1 MNKPTAK
8 NDNFFQFACLFEAA
22 LILVAVLLGWITGVD
37 PFQSLHFS
45 DTAIFF
51 GIIGTLPLFMMFLLM
66 EHWQHPSV
74 AQIKQLLLRTLGPN
88 LNRLHWTDLLI
99 LASIA
104 GFSEEVLFRGVFQPW
119 MEMHWSKTTAL
130 IGSNLIFGF
139 VHAVTPL
146 YLVLAGLVG
155 CYLGLALDYGGE
167 RNLLTPIIIHALYD
181 FLALMSLMRVY
192 RASLEQSKTR

>member
-1 MNKPTAK
+1 
-8 NDNFFQFACLFEAA
+8 
-22 LILVAVLLGWITGVD
+22 LILVALLLGWITGVD

-45 DTAIFF
+45 DTALFF
-51 GIIGTLPLFMMFLLM
+51 GVIGALPLFLMFLLL

-88 LNRLHWTDLLI
+88 LSRLHWTDLLV

-104 GFSEEVLFRGVFQPW
+104 GFSEELLFRGVFQPW
-119 MEMHWSKTTAL
+119 MEMYWDKTTAL

-139 VHAVTPL
+139 THAVTPL
-146 YLVLAGLVG
+146 YWVLAGLVG

-167 RNLLTPIIIHALYD
+167 RNLLTPIVIHALYD
-181 FLALMSLMRVY
+181 FLAFVALMRVY
-192 RASLEQSKTR
+192 RAGLKPSKTE

>member
-1 MNKPTAK
+1 MAK
-8 NDNFFQFACLFEAA
+8 NGNFFQFACLFEAS
-22 LILVAVLLGWITGVD
+22 LILVAVLLGWTTGID

-45 DTAIFF
+45 DTAVFF
-51 GIIGTLPLFMMFLLM
+51 GIIGTLPLFMMFLALQ
-66 EHWQHPSV
+66 HLQHPTV
-74 AQIKQLLLRTLGPN
+74 AQIKELLLRTLGPN
-88 LNRLHWTDLLI
+88 LSRLHWTDWLV
-99 LASIA
+99 LAAIA
-104 GFSEEVLFRGVFQPW
+104 GFSEELLFRGVIQPW

-167 RNLLTPIIIHALYD
+167 RNLLTPIIIHSLYD
-181 FLALMSLMRVY
+181 FLAFMALMRAY
-192 RASLEQSKTR
+192 RSGLP